1 VHERNLGIGL
11 VVFATILVIVSHAI
25 TGCSSG
31 PQIIPATSPN
41 STTVTVNVC
50 RSSGGENPPPAEAS
64 EGEEGTPSTSGTN
77 AILVWVDNSNSA
89 NPSTTGTRTDARDIG
104 NPNVPVSLPGGTST
118 ASPTHQ

>member
-1 VHERNLGIGL
+1 MEERNIGIGL
-11 VVFATILVIVSHAI
+11 VFLATILVILSQAFT

-41 STTVTVNVC
+41 STTVTVYVYPT
-50 RSSGGENPPPAEAS
+50 SGGENPPPAEAA
-64 EGEEGTPSTSGTN
+64 EGADGTPSTTGTN

-104 NPNVPVSLPGGTST
+104 NPNVPVSLTGGGTT
-118 ASPTHQ
+118 PQ